1 MKDIKLLVMVTVLMV
16 GIVIA
21 PGLIHAQESWVK
33 KLAYRYKEAI
43 ANIQNFCIEKAK
55 VECELLEMEQNPPL
69 LLEGQVIDY
78 IGVRQRG
85 VVYFYL
91 VVAEKED
98 MDPDIYLFDSRGRL
112 LKSEGG
118 DAVGSVDLA
127 VHVPEYTQ
135 KVTHRIKMFKGSGH
149 IAVAIL
155 APVGGN

>member
-1 MKDIKLLVMVTVLMV
+1 MKNIKLLLMITVLVV
-16 GIVIA
+16 GI
-21 PGLIHAQESWVK
+21 LIGPTLGFSQESWVK
-33 KLAYRYKEAI
+33 KLAYAYKEAI
-43 ANIQNFCIEKAK
+43 ANIQKFCIEEAK

-98 MDPDIYLFDSRGRL
+98 MDPDIYLFDSRGGL
-112 LKSEGG
+112 LKSRGG
-118 DAVGSVDLA
+118 DAVGPVDLA

-135 KVTHRIKMFKGSGH
+135 KVTQRIKMFKGSGH
-149 IAVAIL
+149 IAAAIL
-155 APVGGN
+155 APVGAN